1 MMQTVIVMLLVGAA
15 SWHVGKRLYKMLRG
29 LGSGKGGCETSCGM
43 CPASEQGNQPAVVSV
58 SSMMI
63 RH

>member
-1 MMQTVIVMLLVGAA
+1 MIQTIIVLLIVAAA

-43 CPASEQGNQPAVVSV
+43 CPASEQADQPQVVSIG
-58 SSMMI
+58 SMMI

>member
-1 MMQTVIVMLLVGAA
+1 MMQTVVVLLIVGAA
-15 SWHVGKRLYKMLRG
+15 SWHVGKRLFKMLSG
-29 LGSGKGGCETSCGM
+29 LTSGKGACETSCGM
-43 CPASEQGNQPAVVSV
+43 CPASEQAHQPPVVSV